1 MKKIYS
7 KTDIVVLPSW
17 REGLSKSL
25 IEAASMSLPIITTDV
40 PGCKEIIENK
50 RSGIIVPL
58 KNKFLLKK
66 AIKELIQ
73 NPQLGI
79 NYGRKAREIVKN
91 KFEASYINKKII
103 DLYEIVLFQN

>member
-1 MKKIYS
+1 
-7 KTDIVVLPSW
+7 
-17 REGLSKSL
+17 
-25 IEAASMSLPIITTDV
+25 MSLPIITTDV
-40 PGCKEIIENK
+40 PGCKEIIENE

-66 AIKELIQ
+66 AIKVLIQ

-79 NYGRKAREIVKN
+79 NYGKNAREIVKN

-103 DLYEIVLFQN
+103 DLYKRVLFQT